1 MPQNLSDSYQKLRSA
16 ENSRQNTPVKSR
28 TKKAFGK
35 RPSTASPTGEP
46 VKPLCAKHFIAR
58 EKEYGLAQVSKMY
71 LLYSCIT
78 WYKTIFTI
86 GFHSLHVEKLFNI
99 AMVLSTGL

>member
-58 EKEYGLAQVSKMY
+58 EKEYGLAQVSMTY
-71 LLYSCIT
+71 LLYT

>member
-58 EKEYGLAQVSKMY
+58 EKEYGLAQVSMMY
-71 LLYSCIT
+71 FLY
-78 WYKTIFTI
+78 Y
-86 GFHSLHVEKLFNI
+86 LV
-99 AMVLSTGL
+99 